1 MITAFSNCPYAIAS
15 HDTNSVF
22 NYANE
27 ASLQLFK
34 TNWDEMIG
42 VHSSVSASK
51 SSQSDR
57 NKMLKEVARIGFVE
71 DYKGTRMAFD
81 GSLFQINDAII
92 WNIVDSKNNSQG
104 QAVLIMDH
112 SLYESKKY
120 PNQGVICQS
129 CWNNY

>member
-1 MITAFSNCPYAIAS
+1 MDVITAFSNCPYAIAS
-15 HDTNSVF
+15 HDINSVF

-51 SSQSDR
+51 PLQSDR
-57 NKMLKEVARIGFVE
+57 KKMLKEVARVGFVE

-112 SLYESKKY
+112 SLYE
-120 PNQGVICQS
+120 
-129 CWNNY
+129 

>member
-1 MITAFSNCPYAIAS
+1 MDVITAFSNCPYAIAS

-51 SSQSDR
+51 SLQSDR
-57 NKMLKEVARIGFVE
+57 NKMLKEVARVGFVE

-112 SLYESKKY
+112 SLYE
-120 PNQGVICQS
+120 
-129 CWNNY
+129 

>member
-1 MITAFSNCPYAIAS
+1 MITAFSHCPYAIAS

-42 VHSSVSASK
+42 VHSSVSASN
-51 SSQSDR
+51 SLQSER
-57 NKMLKEVARIGFVE
+57 NRMLREVEKVGFV
-71 DYKGTRMAFD
+71 DGYKATRIAFD
-81 GSLFQINDAII
+81 GSLFEINDAII
-92 WNIVDSKNNSQG
+92 WDVIDNNNNSHG

-112 SLYESKKY
+112 S
-120 PNQGVICQS
+120 
-129 CWNNY
+129 

>member
-1 MITAFSNCPYAIAS
+1 VITAFSNCPYAIAS

-27 ASLQLFK
+27 VSLQLFK

-42 VHSSVSASK
+42 AHSSVSASK
-51 SSQSDR
+51 SLQSDR
-57 NKMLKEVARIGFVE
+57 NKMLKRVVREGYV
-71 DYKGTRMAFD
+71 DNYKGNRMTFD
-81 GSLFQINDAII
+81 GSFFQINDATI

-112 SLYESKKY
+112 S
-120 PNQGVICQS
+120 
-129 CWNNY
+129 